1 MPACI
6 NRSMMR
12 GEELAGPMVQTIFE
26 WRNAMVVCVSPVVY
40 VIGGHFL
47 LVKIKIWKKEK
58 RANPQAQKWRL
69 GTLIV
74 AAALFNPLGLHRR
87 ASRRGLQVA
96 ITSTIPGAL
105 RT

>member
-1 MPACI
+1 
-6 NRSMMR
+6 MR

-26 WRNAMVVCVSPVVY
+26 WRNAIVVCVSPVVY
-40 VIGGHFL
+40 VIGGNFL

-69 GTLIV
+69 GTLTV
-74 AAALFNPLGLHRR
+74 AAALFNPLGLI
-87 ASRRGLQVA
+87 AACLVPTLQVA

-105 RT
+105 RM